1 MTITRQ
7 FPFKIDETKEF
18 QSFYAQINLITLR
31 LKCCKGKP
39 VKDFKGNRSH
49 SDSQTIATRRVN
61 ILAHFNYNISLLFA
75 IATHTISD
83 FISLIKITQTNTISE
98 NEFDFLR
105 PLEITINTLTN
116 RLNTLRG
123 EKKLLLFITHSELN
137 KMKKIIVKPD
147 KLW

>member
-1 MTITRQ
+1 M
-7 FPFKIDETKEF
+7 
-18 QSFYAQINLITLR
+18 N
-31 LKCCKGKP
+31 
-39 VKDFKGNRSH
+39 DFKRNRHQSH
-49 SDSQTIATRRVN
+49 SKTIATRRVN

-75 IATHTISD
+75 IANHTISD
-83 FISLIKITQTNTISE
+83 FIRLIKITQTNTISE
-98 NEFDFLR
+98 NEFAYLP

-123 EKKLLLFITHSELN
+123 EKKLLLFITNAEFN